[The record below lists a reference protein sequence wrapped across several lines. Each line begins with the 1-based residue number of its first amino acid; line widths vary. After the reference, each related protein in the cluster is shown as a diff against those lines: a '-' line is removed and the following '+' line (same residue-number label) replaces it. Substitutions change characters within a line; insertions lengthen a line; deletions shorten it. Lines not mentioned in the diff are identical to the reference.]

1 MTIEIP
7 QWTFVTRE
15 EEATR
20 VKFALC
26 VDGVVQQIMDVGLA
40 QAALWVLNP
49 VVVRCNDL
57 AVPGDSQADATA
69 GV

>member
-1 MTIEIP
+1 MTIQIP

-15 EEATR
+15 EESIK
-20 VKFALC
+20 VKFAIC
-26 VDGVVQQIMDVGLA
+26 VDGIVQQVMDVGLA

-49 VVVRCNDL
+49 QVVRCNDL
-57 AVPGDSQADATA
+57 TAPGDLQTDAVT

>member
-7 QWTFVTRE
+7 QWTFVTKE
-15 EEATR
+15 EEATKVR
-20 VKFALC
+20 FAIC
-26 VDGVVQQIMDVGLA
+26 VDDTVQQIMEVNLA

-57 AVPGDSQADATA
+57 ATPGDSRADAVA
-69 GV
+69 GL